1 MVEGNGQRQT
11 RWKNLNVLRKDIL
24 LLFSLME
31 PRLWKVKGRHQN
43 MFVCRWKCSG
53 AEVIITVA
61 VTEEVR
67 GNGVQV
73 EDWILTQQ

>member
-1 MVEGNGQRQT
+1 
-11 RWKNLNVLRKDIL
+11 
-24 LLFSLME
+24 ME

-61 VTEEVR
+61 MTEEVR

-73 EDWILTQQ
+73 EERLPTSECGSLAYSGPAEAPGLYLGALG

>member
-1 MVEGNGQRQT
+1 
-11 RWKNLNVLRKDIL
+11 
-24 LLFSLME
+24 ME

-61 VTEEVR
+61 MTEEVR